1 MHKASRLALVLF
13 TFCVGFSLHR
23 AIAQGDAQKPAPKL
37 QQLPLVVGSWHS
49 RDEELPQ
56 DVLLAL
62 RVDDY
67 LYRRY
72 QQKAGDPVTLYV
84 AYYGRQRLDERIHS
98 PRGCL
103 PAGGWFPVS
112 AGYQEIVI
120 PGTPS
125 HHFTA
130 NHYLVEK
137 GLDRQVVL
145 YWFQGRG
152 RIVADEIKASL
163 LLAFDTLSGRGSDEM
178 LVRVNAPV
186 RESPGHTLADEL
198 RLVQLLFPRLA
209 GFEAGS

>member
-1 MHKASRLALVLF
+1 MHKVSRLALVLL
-13 TFCVGFSLHR
+13 TFCVGFGLHR
-23 AIAQGDAQKPAPKL
+23 AIAHGDAQKPAPKL
-37 QQLPLVVGSWHS
+37 QQIPLVVGSWQS
-49 RDEELPQ
+49 REGELPQ
-56 DVLLAL
+56 DVLSAL

-72 QQKAGDPVTLYV
+72 QQATGDPVTLYV

-130 NHYLVEK
+130 NHYVVEK
-137 GLDRQVVL
+137 GTDRQVVL

-152 RIVADEIKASL
+152 RVVANEIQASL

-186 RESPGHTLADEL
+186 RGSPAQALAAEL
-198 RLVQLLFPRLA
+198 RLVRLLYPRLSR
-209 GFEAGS
+209 FEAGS